1 MPGILLDILFPSRCA
16 GCGATVASADRHLC
30 PACAGRITLIEE
42 GCPFCSGAAGVHPC
56 PACADRHWYI
66 ARHIALS
73 DYSGVMKSA
82 IRKMKFGGIR
92 ALYSVL
98 GSLAARELAR
108 RSLWADIITW
118 VPMNPKKQW
127 RRGFNQAERISS
139 FISKKTGIPR
149 RPLLKEK
156 RGAWAQRDL
165 GLRDRFIHSLGRY
178 EPVKSPGLSGKS
190 VLIIDDV
197 YTTGSTINECARQLR
212 MAGAERVFSLTIAR
226 TDVKRL
232 EKF

>member
-1 MPGILLDILFPSRCA
+1 MRGILLDILFPSRCA
-16 GCGATVASADRHLC
+16 ACGSTVASTDRHLC
-30 PACAGRITLIEE
+30 PSCAGRIPLIEE
-42 GCPFCSGAAGVHPC
+42 GCPFCSSQADNTPC
-56 PACADRHWYI
+56 TACSDRHWYI
-66 ARHIALS
+66 ARHIAIS

-92 ALYSVL
+92 AIYSVL

-118 VPMNPKKQW
+118 VPMNSRKQW
-127 RRGFNQAERISS
+127 RRGFNQSERISTY
-139 FISKKTGIPR
+139 ISRKTGIPR

-156 RGAWAQRDL
+156 RGAGAQRDL

-178 EPVKSPGLSGKS
+178 EPVKGPDLSGKS

-197 YTTGSTINECARQLR
+197 YTTGSTINECARQLL

-226 TDVKRL
+226 TDIKRL
-232 EKF
+232 EKY